1 MPCAG
6 PQYSCNSLLSVRSP
20 LGEIRLGPPG
30 SEKPAVRPLWPLIRT
45 YRASRELLAHRRQR
59 RALGQLDQQL
69 LADIGVSQADA
80 DDETRRPLRREI
92 LASFAFPGVPL
103 RLLRVL
109 RAAAERF
116 ARQRLRHA
124 ARELDQSLLDRIVAS
139 DPEAAREI
147 RKLFEL

>member
-6 PQYSCNSLLSVRSP
+6 PHHSCNSLLSVRSP

-30 SEKPAVRPLWPLIRT
+30 SAKPAARPLWPLIRT

-59 RALGQLDQQL
+59 RALGQLDQRL
-69 LADIGVSQADA
+69 LTDIGLSQADA
-80 DDETRRPLRREI
+80 DEETRRPSRREI
-92 LASFAFPGVPL
+92 LAFFVFPGFPF

-116 ARQRLRHA
+116 ARQRLRCA
-124 ARELDQSLLDRIVAS
+124 ARELDQSLLERIAAS
-139 DPEAAREI
+139 DPEVAREI
-147 RKLFEL
+147 RKLFGL